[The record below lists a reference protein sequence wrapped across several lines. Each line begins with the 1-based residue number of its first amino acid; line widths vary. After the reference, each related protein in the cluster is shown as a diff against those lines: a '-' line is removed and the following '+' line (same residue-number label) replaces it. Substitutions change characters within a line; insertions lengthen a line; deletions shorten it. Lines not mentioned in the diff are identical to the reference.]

1 MFSFHAR
8 HAAIAL
14 AGLLLA
20 GGFLLMRESAGG
32 LTNAGASPSAPA
44 IPVDVATIRYQAIT
58 DWHEYSGRL
67 EAVDRVEIRPLV
79 SGTLTQVHFKDGALV
94 RQGDPLFTIDPRPY
108 QAAVDEAQAQL
119 AAATARVAYTDADL
133 ARARRLL
140 AGNAIARR
148 DFEEKRNAARE
159 ASARVQAAQAALQ
172 SARLDLEHTRIVA
185 PISGRVSKADAT
197 AGNVVSVGGAR
208 PLTTMVSVS
217 QLYASF
223 EMDEQAFLQ
232 MNSAASAGAPASIP
246 VSMGL
251 ANEQGYPRRGKL
263 AFLDNSLDPQTGTIR
278 VRALFDNPDGRL
290 RPGLYAKVRL
300 GSGAAHDAVLLQ
312 EKAIGTDQAK
322 RFVMVVDAAN
332 KAAYREVTLGSG
344 REGWRIVQTGL
355 KAGDRVVVNGM
366 QRLRPGDTVAPTPVQ
381 ANDGA
386 LATRDTDTP
395 SGSEPDRKQQ
405 S

>member
-32 LTNAGASPSAPA
+32 IADTGTPPAAPA

-67 EAVDRVEIRPLV
+67 EAVDRVEVRPLV
-79 SGTLTQVHFKDGALV
+79 SGTLIRVHFKDGALV
-94 RQGDPLFTIDPRPY
+94 RRGDPLFTIDPRPY

-119 AAATARVAYTDADL
+119 AAATARAAYTDADL
-133 ARARRLL
+133 ARGRRLL

-159 ASARVQAAQAALQ
+159 ATARTQAAQAALQ

-185 PISGRVSKADAT
+185 PISGRVSKAEAT
-197 AGNVVSVGGAR
+197 AGNVVSAGGAR

-223 EMDEQAFLQ
+223 EMDEQTFLQ
-232 MNSAASAGAPASIP
+232 MDGAASSGASTSIP

-251 ANEQGYPRRGKL
+251 ANEQGYPRQGRL
-263 AFLDNSLDPQTGTIR
+263 AFLDNSLDPRTGTIR
-278 VRALFDNPDGRL
+278 VRALFDNPDGLL
-290 RPGLYAKVRL
+290 RPGLYAKIRL
-300 GSGAAHDAVLLQ
+300 GAGAPHDAVLLQ

-322 RFVMVVDAAN
+322 RFVMIVDKAN
-332 KAAYREVTLGSG
+332 KAAYREVTLGAG
-344 REGWRIVQTGL
+344 REGWRVVRSGL
-355 KAGDRVVVNGM
+355 AAGDRVVVNGI
-366 QRLRPGDTVAPTPVQ
+366 QRIRPGDTVAPTPVRPD
-381 ANDGA
+381 DGA
-386 LATRDTDTP
+386 LAASGIL
-395 SGSEPDRKQQ
+395 SGSAPDRQQQ